1 MIVNNNTAKMRAF
14 KKACNRTSMRF
25 WSRLLV
31 LCRPLS
37 HICAM
42 LALSA
47 VPLMAQMNV
56 SSAVTPAIWWT
67 LGLLLA
73 IALGLVSWV
82 ARLIDRR
89 KLEASQV
96 RARIARDLHDD
107 IGASLSAINIL
118 SDLARRQLSRNPQ
131 KAEETLQKI
140 SDNAQQ
146 MMEAMDDIIWSID
159 PYNDSMPKMLA
170 RMRQFA
176 ANTLEARDISVT
188 FKVDE
193 GVDVLR
199 LDLESRRDLFMI
211 YKEAVNNLAKYSM
224 ADKAKIRVEIDGG
237 NLVLSVKDDGVG
249 FDTDGPI
256 PEGSGYGLENMQK
269 RAGQLQGRLRIKSE
283 KGKGAKI
290 TVEMPLR

>member
-1 MIVNNNTAKMRAF
+1 MGVLKMLH
-14 KKACNRTSMRF
+14 NRTGMRF
-25 WSRLLV
+25 FYLFLRFSRL
-31 LCRPLS
+31 PS

-42 LALSA
+42 VVLF
-47 VPLMAQMNV
+47 PLPSIAQTMDNSHV
-56 SSAVTPAIWWT
+56 AAAIWWT
-67 LGLLLA
+67 LGLLFA

-96 RARIARDLHDD
+96 RIRIARDLHDD

-118 SDLARRQLSRNPQ
+118 SDLAQ
-131 KAEETLQKI
+131 KQITRDPRKAQDTLQKI

-193 GVDVLR
+193 GVEALK

-224 ADKAKIRVEIDGG
+224 ADKAKVRVEIEGN

-249 FDTDGPI
+249 FDTDEQL
-256 PEGSGYGLENMQK
+256 PEGGGYGLENMQK
-269 RAGQLQGRLRIKSE
+269 RAGQLQGRLRIKSG